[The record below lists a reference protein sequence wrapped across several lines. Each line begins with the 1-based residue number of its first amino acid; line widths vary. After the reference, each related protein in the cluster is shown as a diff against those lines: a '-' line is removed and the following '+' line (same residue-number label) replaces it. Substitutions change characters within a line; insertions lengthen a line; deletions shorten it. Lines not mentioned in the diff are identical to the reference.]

1 MTQSLL
7 RLPAHRRN
15 VRSVDVTPPPDK
27 LPASENKKN
36 ALTRN
41 KYKQQ
46 DSLSDLSAFPFQ
58 GLGKRMCSSMHF
70 LQLTS
75 DSCRLCREPKSKDH
89 VKIMMVVG
97 KYPMYHNVCKVL
109 FFA

>member
-27 LPASENKKN
+27 LPASENKN
-36 ALTRN
+36 TARTRN

-75 DSCRLCREPKSKDH
+75 DSCRLCREPKSNH
-89 VKIMMVVG
+89 VKIMIGVWQIS
-97 KYPMYHNVCKVL
+97 NVS
-109 FFA
+109 